1 MSKLFAYIRQFAVHH
16 EDRLLVYCI
25 VHLLTHRSLS
35 DTSELKKLTVDNDKL
50 RLFLISDQANYEDK
64 KQRHAI
70 EHVVGNANI
79 THEFLENFEVFFVE
93 IANNF
98 EQK

>member
-1 MSKLFAYIRQFAVHH
+1 MI
-16 EDRLLVYCI
+16 
-25 VHLLTHRSLS
+25 HLLTHRPLS

-64 KQRHAI
+64 RQRHAI
-70 EHVVGNANI
+70 EHVVGNASI
-79 THEFLENFEVFFVE
+79 THELLENFEAFFVG